1 VQQIQGCLQPRNCS
15 GELMERDS
23 GRIGGRHVKG
33 LCPWGINRGREENEL
48 KIGFWVVRFLVGLIQ
63 RSATKC

>member
-1 VQQIQGCLQPRNCS
+1 
-15 GELMERDS
+15 MERDS

-48 KIGFWVVRFLVGLIQ
+48 RIGFWGVRFLVGLIQ